1 MSFLNISKIFA
12 KYFQDEQRESYAY
25 DFIASILK
33 DKSNKENYYLVPKAR
48 LERGGI
54 VFEIGLLLLHPT
66 LVVYKKKKKNRET

>member
-33 DKSNKENYYLVPKAR
+33 YKSNKENYYLVPKAR

-54 VFEIGLLLLHPT
+54 VFEINLLLLHPT
-66 LVVYKKKKKNRET
+66 LGFILLK